1 MTAVNLMGTT
11 MWTACEATGINPMSS
26 TSPQVAPMKH
36 VVKGSSSYTP
46 AFQQPHG
53 LDGVRPQ
60 STAPITT
67 ITYIHHFTALVIA
80 PSYTWPTT
88 TKVNS

>member
-1 MTAVNLMGTT
+1 MGMT
-11 MWTACEATGINPMSS
+11 MWTACGAMGKNTLSS
-26 TSPQVAPMKH
+26 TCPQVAPMKH
-36 VVKGSSSYTP
+36 VCKGSSSYTP
-46 AFQQPHG
+46 TFQQPQG
-53 LDGVRPQ
+53 SIAVRPQ

-88 TKVNS
+88 PKVNS

>member
-1 MTAVNLMGTT
+1 VNLVGTT
-11 MWTACEATGINPMSS
+11 MWTACGAMGTNTMSS
-26 TSPQVAPMKH
+26 TSPQVALMKH
-36 VVKGSSSYTP
+36 VRKGSSQYTP
-46 AFQQPHG
+46 AFEQPQG
-53 LDGVRPQ
+53 SIAVRPQ

-88 TKVNS
+88 PKVNS